1 MENLIETLSNEPIYL
16 AIAVVFSIII
26 LFGALKKLLKIVL
39 VFSALFILWIA
50 YSVWSGKEVSLDDT
64 LDGIKE
70 NLQSGVENVKK
81 STSEATEKMK
91 ENTIKNIEEKIL
103 PKKD

>member
-26 LFGALKKLLKIVL
+26 ILGVLKKLLKIVL

-50 YSVWSGKEVSLDDT
+50 YSVWNGKEVSLDD
-64 LDGIKE
+64 IKE

>member
-26 LFGALKKLLKIVL
+26 LLGVLKKLLKIVL

-50 YSVWSGKEVSLDDT
+50 YSVWSGNEVSLDD
-64 LDGIKE
+64 IKE
-70 NLQSGVENVKK
+70 NFQSGVENVKK

>member
-1 MENLIETLSNEPIYL
+1 
-16 AIAVVFSIII
+16 
-26 LFGALKKLLKIVL
+26 
-39 VFSALFILWIA
+39 
-50 YSVWSGKEVSLDDT
+50 
-64 LDGIKE
+64 
-70 NLQSGVENVKK
+70 VKK

>member
-16 AIAVVFSIII
+16 AITVVFSIII
-26 LFGALKKLLKIVL
+26 LLGVLKKLLKIVL

-50 YSVWSGKEVSLDDT
+50 YSVWSGKEVSLDD
-64 LDGIKE
+64 IKE

>member
-26 LFGALKKLLKIVL
+26 LLGVLKKLLKIVL

-50 YSVWSGKEVSLDDT
+50 YSIWSGKEVSLDD
-64 LDGIKE
+64 IKE
-70 NLQSGVENVKK
+70 NLQSTRNRC
-81 STSEATEKMK
+81 SLILILALEKMAR
-91 ENTIKNIEEKIL
+91 
-103 PKKD
+103 

>member
-26 LFGALKKLLKIVL
+26 LLGVLKKLLKM

-50 YSVWSGKEVSLDDT
+50 YSVWSGKEVSLDD
-64 LDGIKE
+64 IKE
-70 NLQSGVENVKK
+70 NFQSGVENVKK

>member
-1 MENLIETLSNEPIYL
+1 MESLIETLSNEPIYL

-26 LFGALKKLLKIVL
+26 LLGVLKKLLKIVL

-50 YSVWSGKEVSLDDT
+50 YSVWSGNEVSLDN
-64 LDGIKE
+64 IKE

>member
-16 AIAVVFSIII
+16 AIAVVFSIVI
-26 LFGALKKLLKIVL
+26 LLGVLKKLLKIVL

-50 YSVWSGKEVSLDDT
+50 YSVWNGKEVSLDD
-64 LDGIKE
+64 IKE
-70 NLQSGVENVKK
+70 NFQSGVENVKK